1 MSRSPPEAKL
11 ASVLSSVDL
20 YFYLVLSCSE
30 RDTDPLSK
38 TFLEHNL
45 KKKKLISFYLF
56 LTMLRQPKLKER
68 NKNSNKNM

>member
-1 MSRSPPEAKL
+1 MTQISMSRSPPEGKL

-45 KKKKLISFYLF
+45 KKKKINLILPVPYYA
-56 LTMLRQPKLKER
+56 
-68 NKNSNKNM
+68 